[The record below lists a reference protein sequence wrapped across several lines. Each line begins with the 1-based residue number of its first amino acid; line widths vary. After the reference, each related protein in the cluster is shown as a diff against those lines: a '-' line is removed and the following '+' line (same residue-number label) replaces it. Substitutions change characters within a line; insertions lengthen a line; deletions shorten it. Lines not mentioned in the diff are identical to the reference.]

1 MSILRVFPGKIDSP
15 EKLRRKI
22 QYVLSHKPFYKMQC
36 ESDEYLIKTYGLPY
50 SKNPAQIS
58 EFMLFS
64 HNAFGRKGQRLAYH
78 ILMDFAGLLSPTEAN
93 IIGFAIN
100 QFLAERGL
108 QFVQGVHISK
118 KNCTLYW
125 PHVHTICN
133 TQIVRG
139 RNFGKKFHF
148 YKRDLLD
155 FHNWANCILQKNHL
169 PTIPK
174 KEDYFNDT
182 YY

>member
-22 QYVLSHKPFYKMQC
+22 QYILSHKPFGKMQC
-36 ESDEYLIKTYGLPY
+36 ESDEHLVKTYGLPY
-50 SKNPAQIS
+50 SKNPAEIS
-58 EFMLFS
+58 EFTLSS

-78 ILMDFAGLLSPTEAN
+78 ILLDFAGLLSPTEAN
-93 IIGFAIN
+93 VIGFSIN
-100 QFLAERGL
+100 RFLAERGL

-125 PHVHTICN
+125 PHVHTICS
-133 TQIVRG
+133 TQIVQG
-139 RNFGKKFHF
+139 RNFGKKFHL

-155 FHNWANCILQKNHL
+155 FHNWVNYILQKNHL

-182 YY
+182 HY